1 MRRKRLLRRTN
12 LMPTTVQSIYGKLM
26 RKFIDWL
33 YLGLQ
38 GVLTFLIAIL
48 ILPVTMQILARF
60 TDIVPNYIWTEEM
73 ARFCLIWIIMIGASV
88 AVRDGTHFD
97 VDVLPHPKTAAG
109 VAMSRLVVHAAIFLV
124 ALIFLG
130 FGWRFAQFGY
140 DQSSELTGINM
151 ITIHLAWPVAG
162 FTWVLFTLE
171 KFYDDIQLMKKAKG
185 DAYGTV

>member
-1 MRRKRLLRRTN
+1 
-12 LMPTTVQSIYGKLM
+12 MPTTVQSIHGKLM

-48 ILPVTMQILARF
+48 ILPVTLQILARF

-97 VDVLPHPKTAAG
+97 VCLLYTSDAADDLLC
-109 VAMSRLVVHAAIFLV
+109 VD
-124 ALIFLG
+124 LG
-130 FGWRFAQFGY
+130 GRR
-140 DQSSELTGINM
+140 I
-151 ITIHLAWPVAG
+151 I
-162 FTWVLFTLE
+162 
-171 KFYDDIQLMKKAKG
+171 KKKK
-185 DAYGTV
+185 